1 MSEIS
6 QLRFQ
11 RMKKLVDKFIDVD
24 YTNDVSICVVCLLFA
39 HKYSVVGIWW
49 VLYYFVTLLQN
60 NMSKWNYRRFYFP
73 EREFSEPPQLLNNI
87 LADKK
92 QICEWRATSGT
103 D

>member
-24 YTNDVSICVVCLLFA
+24 YTNDVSICVVCLLLA

-60 NMSKWNYRRFYFP
+60 NKSKWNYRRFYHISLSANFQCLHN
-73 EREFSEPPQLLNNI
+73 R
-87 LADKK
+87 
-92 QICEWRATSGT
+92 
-103 D
+103 